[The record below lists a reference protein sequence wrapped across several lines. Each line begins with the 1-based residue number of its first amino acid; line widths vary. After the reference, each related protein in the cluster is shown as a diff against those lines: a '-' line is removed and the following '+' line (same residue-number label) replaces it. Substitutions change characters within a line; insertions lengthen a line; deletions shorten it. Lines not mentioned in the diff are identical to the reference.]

1 MVLTFRLYFKGGR
14 GMERIIKEEIVTPL
28 DFSDL
33 DHYYDRPTSEM
44 RELCSKIISG
54 DSR

>member
-33 DHYYDRPTSEM
+33 DHCYDRPTSEM
-44 RELCSKIISG
+44 RELSPKIISG